1 MSKRGQHASNS
12 ALFHTPEQAQAFA
25 INMMQYL
32 VLPAFVVDT
41 KCRIILWNLACE
53 KLTGVPA
60 SEMTGHSD
68 HWRAFYDKPRPCLA
82 DLIVLGRTDE
92 VDKFYLSH
100 DDSEGV
106 HYGLYAE
113 NWCVMPR
120 LGNRHYLA
128 IDAGPIYD
136 NEGRLIAAVETLRDM
151 TMQREAQQILQSLA
165 SKDGLTGI
173 ANRRS
178 FDEMLDKEWRRA
190 LRHQDSITLL
200 MVDVDHFKDYNDSY
214 GHQAGDDCL
223 KRIAAAMA
231 AVPLRG
237 GDLVA
242 RYGGEEFA
250 VILPNIDAAGGLA
263 IAERIRSD
271 VQALGMASSHSE
283 HSMVT
288 VSIGVASGIA
298 DTARQAQ
305 DWIAA
310 ADGAL
315 YRAKHA
321 GRNRVVAVE
330 VPVMG

>member
-1 MSKRGQHASNS
+1 
-12 ALFHTPEQAQAFA
+12 
-25 INMMQYL
+25 
-32 VLPAFVVDT
+32 
-41 KCRIILWNLACE
+41 
-53 KLTGVPA
+53 
-60 SEMTGHSD
+60 
-68 HWRAFYDKPRPCLA
+68 
-82 DLIVLGRTDE
+82 
-92 VDKFYLSH
+92 
-100 DDSEGV
+100 
-106 HYGLYAE
+106 
-113 NWCVMPR
+113 
-120 LGNRHYLA
+120 
-128 IDAGPIYD
+128 
-136 NEGRLIAAVETLRDM
+136 LIAAVETLRDL
-151 TMQREAQQILQSLA
+151 TVQREAQQVLQSLA

-190 LRHQDSITLL
+190 LRHQGSITLL

-223 KRIAAAMA
+223 KRVAATMA
-231 AVPLRG
+231 AIPLRG

-250 VILPNIDAAGGLA
+250 VILPNIDAAGSLA
-263 IAERIRSD
+263 IAERIRGD

-283 HSMVT
+283 HPVVT
-288 VSIGVASGIA
+288 VSIGVASGAA
-298 DTARQAQ
+298 DPKREAQ

-330 VPVMG
+330 MPVTA